1 MLNTVISEV
10 AVAVPAGLES
20 GHPDPALGASS
31 EPGRLEPPARLSE
44 SVLWKLQRA
53 YFEAHGLAAG
63 SRATEPFFATS
74 TAFVA
79 HAYACQVAAFL
90 RGFLRDNGTGD
101 DTQPVHV
108 VELAAGSGR
117 LAWSFLNAWRELGAP
132 QRLCYVLTDPVQ
144 RTVEAWQRHPQLA
157 ALAEEGVLDFACFDF
172 EQDGFEQ
179 ENRLRLLHSG
189 VELRPGRGPGARGGS
204 PLVVIAHHAFAAARQ
219 DAFAVV
225 DGELLEC
232 RLTVAAPSGIRAVEE
247 LLGGALD
254 GLDDLDIG
262 HDYRRIELPYYGDP
276 VLDGLLDEYRR
287 ELGAGHLLLPLAAFR
302 AIRTFAGL
310 SENGLLL
317 LSADV
322 GAHRIEDL
330 RGTAPPQPSR
340 HGSIALEVNHHALGR
355 WVESL
360 GGRALSL
367 RPTRDRLAVHAYLLG
382 GGGSDLR
389 APRLAATDSLS
400 PDAFFALQRR
410 LVQNLGEMPLAEVL
424 AYLALSRWGTE
435 VMRLCLPR
443 LQELAAAGISA
454 PERGALTDAADRV
467 WAGHLHLVE
476 PSDLAFEL
484 GSLLATAELSSQA
497 LPYFERSLERYGE
510 HTATLFN
517 LGLCYSRLAKWE
529 RARLCCRRALELD
542 GGNEGARG
550 LLLRIETGSTG
561 EREPSEPKAPPSAA
575 ASPRQ
580 ERRPEAYGSNLEHL
594 QGELELLNARL
605 EGEVTRWRAT
615 HPPES
620 TQNQLMGFQ
629 LSDLGADVTLASFAQ
644 TTEGSGALLA
654 PRTALHRE
662 RERAAL
668 AAGVPLRL
676 PELAIRL
683 GLDGFERN
691 VVLLALAPELDQRY
705 ERLFGYL
712 NDDMQRRCPTVEHA
726 LRLFLSG
733 SEEGHARRQT
743 FAEGA
748 TLRVR
753 RLLRLSDD
761 EGPLPPV
768 WRSRGLR
775 LETRTLGFLLDRDP
789 LAAPEPELD
798 PFLERLAGAGSG
810 ATPAVGGETV
820 RNGIAELRDFLA
832 HDPAPAPIVSLDG
845 PDPMLLRQV
854 AAHLAGAGGLLVLRG
869 AAVAAAGDPEDKV
882 ARALREVELSGAA
895 LLVEE
900 AAALRQEG
908 RPSLALLRLLTAPCS
923 RPRLLAAAVSWP
935 LPEPCFA
942 VPTLALHIPA
952 PNHAARV
959 ELWRRALAGVP
970 YEVDLGELAGRF
982 RLKSAQIAG
991 AAGRI
996 RAQLRIRAQEGEASS
1011 PGLPAAGRTEVFAAC
1026 RAQCFAS
1033 LEGLAE
1039 RISSVHGWEDLVVPA
1054 GVRAKLQ
1061 GIESWLR
1068 HRHVVFEDWG
1078 FAERVSVGRG
1088 MAAMFCGT
1096 SGTGK
1101 TMAAGILART
1111 LDLDLY
1117 RIDLSA
1123 VVSKYIGET
1132 EKNLARIFDAAEA
1145 ANAILFFDE
1154 ADALFG
1160 KRSEVKDSHDRHAN
1174 VEVSYLL
1181 QRMESYDGI
1190 AILATN
1196 LRNNLDVAFSR
1207 RLQMIVEFPLPSVAD
1222 RERIWR
1228 RLFTER
1234 VPQAPDIDLAYLA
1247 KQFGLAGGNVKNCAV
1262 AAALA
1267 AAAEG
1272 RPVEMRHLMQAI
1284 AREYEKIGKAVAPA
1298 LFGPYGG
1305 VVG

>member
-1 MLNTVISEV
+1 
-10 AVAVPAGLES
+10 
-20 GHPDPALGASS
+20 
-31 EPGRLEPPARLSE
+31 
-44 SVLWKLQRA
+44 VLWKLQRA
-53 YFEAHGLAAG
+53 YFEAQGLAAC
-63 SRATEPFFATS
+63 SRATEPFFATA
-74 TAFVA
+74 TAFAA

-90 RGFLRDNGTGD
+90 RDTGVGD
-101 DTQPVHV
+101 DAQPPYV

-132 QRLCYVLTDPVQ
+132 QRLCYVLTDPAQ
-144 RTVEAWQRHPQLA
+144 RTVEAWRRHPQLS
-157 ALAEEGVLDFACFDF
+157 ALAEEGVLDFARFDF
-172 EQDGFEQ
+172 EQADLEQ
-179 ENRLRLLHSG
+179 ESRLRLLHSG
-189 VELRPGRGPGARGGS
+189 VELRPGGGPGARGGS
-204 PLVVIAHHAFAAARQ
+204 PLVAIAHHAFAAARQ

-232 RLTVAAPSGIRAVEE
+232 RLTLAAPPEIRAVEE
-247 LLGGALD
+247 ILGGALD
-254 GLDDLDIG
+254 DLHIG
-262 HDYRRIELPYYGDP
+262 HDYRRIDLPYYGDP
-276 VLDGLLDEYRR
+276 VLDDLLDEYRR

-302 AIRTFAGL
+302 ALSTLAGL
-310 SENGLLL
+310 GESGLLL
-317 LSADV
+317 LSADL

-330 RGTAPPQPSR
+330 RGTPPPQPSR

-360 GGRALSL
+360 GGRAVSP
-367 RPTRDRLAVHAYLLG
+367 RPSRDRLAVHTYLLDG
-382 GGGSDLR
+382 GGYDLT
-389 APRLAATDSLS
+389 ATRLAATEGGGSLG

-410 LVQNLGEMPLAEVL
+410 LVQHLGEMPLAEIL
-424 AYLALSRWGTE
+424 AYLALSRWETE
-435 VMRLCLPR
+435 VMQLCLPR
-443 LQELAAAGISA
+443 LQELAAAGIPAS
-454 PERGALTDAADRV
+454 EREALADAVDRV
-467 WAGHLHLVE
+467 WAGHLHLGE
-476 PSDLAFEL
+476 PFDLAFEL
-484 GSLLATAELSSQA
+484 GSLLATAELSAQA

-517 LGLCYSRLAKWE
+517 LGLCYSRLAE
-529 RARLCCRRALELD
+529 LEPARLCCRHALELD
-542 GGNEGARG
+542 GGNEEARA
-550 LLLRIETGSTG
+550 LLLRLDTGSPG
-561 EREPSEPKAPPSAA
+561 ESDPDVPEVPPGTAA
-575 ASPRQ
+575 APRR

-594 QGELELLNARL
+594 RGELELLNARL
-605 EGEVTRWRAT
+605 ESEVARWRAT

-620 TQNQLMGFQ
+620 TQDQLMGFR

-644 TTEGSGALLA
+644 ATDGPGALLA
-654 PRTALHRE
+654 PRAALHAE

-668 AAGVPLRL
+668 AAGIPLRL
-676 PELAIRL
+676 PELARRL
-683 GLDGFERN
+683 GLDDFERA
-691 VVLLALAPELDQRY
+691 VVLLALAPEIDQRY

-712 NDDMQRRCPTVEHA
+712 NDDMSRRCPTVEHA
-726 LRLFLSG
+726 LRLFLTG
-733 SEEGHARRQT
+733 SEGRHARRQT

-748 TLRVR
+748 TLRAR

-789 LAAPEPELD
+789 LAASEPELT
-798 PFLERLAGAGSG
+798 PFLESLAGDGSG
-810 ATPAVGGETV
+810 AAPAVGGEAV

-832 HDPAPAPIVSLDG
+832 KTPAPAPIVSLDG
-845 PDPMLLRQV
+845 PDSLLLRQV

-900 AAALRQEG
+900 ATALRQEG

-923 RPRLLAAAVSWP
+923 RPRLLAAAAPWP
-935 LPEPCFA
+935 LPEPCLA
-942 VPTLALHIPA
+942 VPTLALHVPA
-952 PNHAARV
+952 PDHAARV
-959 ELWRRALAGVP
+959 ELWHRALAGVP
-970 YEVDLGELAGRF
+970 LEVDLGELAGRF
-982 RLKSAQIAG
+982 RLQSAQIAG

-996 RAQLRIRAQEGEASS
+996 RAQLRSRAQEGEAAS
-1011 PGLPAAGRTEVFAAC
+1011 PGLPAGRREVFAAC
-1026 RAQCFAS
+1026 RAQCFVS

-1039 RISSVHGWEDLVVPA
+1039 RISSVHGWEDLVLPGA
-1054 GVRAKLQ
+1054 IKAQLR

-1078 FAERVSVGRG
+1078 FAEQVSVGRG
-1088 MAAMFCGT
+1088 MAAMFCGS

-1132 EKNLARIFDAAEA
+1132 EKNLARIFDAAAA

-1160 KRSEVKDSHDRHAN
+1160 KRSEVKDAHDRHAN

-1207 RLQMIVEFPLPSVAD
+1207 RLQMIVEFPFPGIAD

-1234 VPQAPDIDLAYLA
+1234 VPQAPDVDLAYLA
-1247 KQFGLAGGNVKNCAV
+1247 KQFGLAGGNIKNCAV

-1284 AREYEKIGKAVAPA
+1284 AREFEKIGKSVAPA
-1298 LFGPYGG
+1298 LFAPYGG
-1305 VVG
+1305 VVP

>member
-1 MLNTVISEV
+1 MTPEV
-10 AVAVPAGLES
+10 AVA
-20 GHPDPALGASS
+20 AL
-31 EPGRLEPPARLSE
+31 
-44 SVLWKLQRA
+44 
-53 YFEAHGLAAG
+53 
-63 SRATEPFFATS
+63 
-74 TAFVA
+74 
-79 HAYACQVAAFL
+79 
-90 RGFLRDNGTGD
+90 
-101 DTQPVHV
+101 
-108 VELAAGSGR
+108 
-117 LAWSFLNAWRELGAP
+117 
-132 QRLCYVLTDPVQ
+132 
-144 RTVEAWQRHPQLA
+144 
-157 ALAEEGVLDFACFDF
+157 
-172 EQDGFEQ
+172 
-179 ENRLRLLHSG
+179 
-189 VELRPGRGPGARGGS
+189 
-204 PLVVIAHHAFAAARQ
+204 
-219 DAFAVV
+219 
-225 DGELLEC
+225 
-232 RLTVAAPSGIRAVEE
+232 
-247 LLGGALD
+247 
-254 GLDDLDIG
+254 
-262 HDYRRIELPYYGDP
+262 
-276 VLDGLLDEYRR
+276 
-287 ELGAGHLLLPLAAFR
+287 
-302 AIRTFAGL
+302 
-310 SENGLLL
+310 
-317 LSADV
+317 
-322 GAHRIEDL
+322 
-330 RGTAPPQPSR
+330 
-340 HGSIALEVNHHALGR
+340 
-355 WVESL
+355 
-360 GGRALSL
+360 
-367 RPTRDRLAVHAYLLG
+367 
-382 GGGSDLR
+382 
-389 APRLAATDSLS
+389 
-400 PDAFFALQRR
+400 
-410 LVQNLGEMPLAEVL
+410 
-424 AYLALSRWGTE
+424 
-435 VMRLCLPR
+435 
-443 LQELAAAGISA
+443 
-454 PERGALTDAADRV
+454 
-467 WAGHLHLVE
+467 
-476 PSDLAFEL
+476 
-484 GSLLATAELSSQA
+484 
-497 LPYFERSLERYGE
+497 
-510 HTATLFN
+510 
-517 LGLCYSRLAKWE
+517 
-529 RARLCCRRALELD
+529 
-542 GGNEGARG
+542 
-550 LLLRIETGSTG
+550 
-561 EREPSEPKAPPSAA
+561 
-575 ASPRQ
+575 SPRQ
-580 ERRPEAYGSNLEHL
+580 ERRLAPYGSNLEHL
-594 QGELELLNARL
+594 RGELELLNARL
-605 EGEVTRWRAT
+605 EIEVARWRAT

-620 TQNQLMGFQ
+620 AQDELMGFR

-644 TTEGSGALLA
+644 ETAELGDPLA
-654 PRTALHRE
+654 PQAALHRE

-668 AAGVPLRL
+668 AAGVSLRL
-676 PELAIRL
+676 PELARRL
-683 GLDGFERN
+683 GLDDFERN
-691 VVLLALAPELDQRY
+691 VILLALAPELDHRY

-726 LRLFLSG
+726 LRLFVAS

-748 TLRVR
+748 PLRAR
-753 RLLRLSDD
+753 RLVRLSDD

-798 PFLERLAGAGSG
+798 PFLERLAGDGPA
-810 ATPAVGGETV
+810 AAPAVGGEAV
-820 RNGIAELRDFLA
+820 RRGIAELRDFLA
-832 HDPAPAPIVSLDG
+832 QVLAPTPIVSLDG
-845 PDPMLLRQV
+845 PDPLLLRQV

-908 RPSLALLRLLTAPCS
+908 RPSLALLRLLTAGCS
-923 RPRLLAAAVSWP
+923 RPRLLAAAAPWP
-935 LPEPCFA
+935 LPEPCLA
-942 VPTLALHIPA
+942 VPTLALHVPA
-952 PNHAARV
+952 PDHAARV
-959 ELWRRALAGVP
+959 ELWRRALAGVA

-982 RLKSAQIAG
+982 RLRSAQIAG
-991 AAGRI
+991 AASRI
-996 RAQLRIRAQEGEASS
+996 RVQLRSRAKEGEAASR
-1011 PGLPAAGRTEVFAAC
+1011 GEVFAAC

-1039 RISSVHGWEDLVVPA
+1039 RISSVHGWDDLVVPA
-1054 GVRAKLQ
+1054 GVKAKLH

-1068 HRHVVFEDWG
+1068 HRHVVFENWG

-1088 MAAMFCGT
+1088 MAAMFCGS

-1207 RLQMIVEFPLPSVAD
+1207 RLQMIVEFPIPSVAD

-1234 VPQAPDIDLAYLA
+1234 VPQAPDVDLAYLA

-1284 AREYEKIGKAVAPA
+1284 AREYEKIGKAVAPS
-1298 LFGPYGG
+1298 LFEPYGG
-1305 VVG
+1305 VVP